1 MRLQGK
7 WIHTVSTMLSP
18 VAAAEFWFY
27 RAGVVAALT
36 VRIGDERPKIFTIVS
51 YLIEIDVVGH
61 TRMKRM
67 NRRSCRRKAED
78 TTAEPPDTCSEYT
91 SQSAMNGNAE
101 YDSP

>member
-27 RAGVVAALT
+27 RAGVVAAST
-36 VRIGDERPKIFTIVS
+36 VRIGDDRPKIFTIVS
-51 YLIEIDVVGH
+51 YLIEMDVIGL

-67 NRRSCRRKAED
+67 NRRSCRRKAKNA
-78 TTAEPPDTCSEYT
+78 TAEPPDTSTEYT
-91 SQSAMNGNAE
+91 SQSAMNGDAK